1 MKSSEFVTMF
11 RAAFGNAPSLPM
23 AFYYSDQPIAETL
36 KKSGCMFKFFPQV
49 FLGHAVSL
57 SADTIGCGS
66 ARFYLGFTD
75 QHEQIPDFMSLK
87 RKYKSTPEKA
97 CHFINQVKVKGVHAK
112 YLNFQRVDR
121 MDDLDLIEGLI
132 FFATPDELSGLC
144 SWAFFD
150 RNEPDTVSTLF
161 GSGCSS
167 IISTIVNE
175 NRDKGYR
182 CFLGLL
188 DPSVR
193 PWVDEDILS
202 FSIPKCRLDVMMKT
216 LAHTCLS
223 GTPAWNKVH
232 KRINGEM

>member
-23 AFYYSDQPIAETL
+23 AFYYSDQPIAETT

-49 FLGHAVSL
+49 FLGNAVSL
-57 SADTIGCGS
+57 NADTIGCGGG
-66 ARFYLGFTD
+66 RFYTGFTD
-75 QHEQIPDFMSLK
+75 RPGQLPDFVSLTE
-87 RKYKSTPEKA
+87 KYKATPGNV
-97 CHFINQVKVKGVHAK
+97 CCFMNQIKVERAHAR
-112 YLNFQRVDR
+112 YLNFLRVDR
-121 MDDLDLIEGLI
+121 MENLDQIEGLI

-175 NRDKGYR
+175 NRNKGYR

-193 PWVDEDILS
+193 PWVDGDILS
-202 FSIPKCRLDVMMKT
+202 FAIPKSRLDVMMET
-216 LAHTCLS
+216 FPHTCLS
-223 GTPAWNKVH
+223 GTQAWNKVH